1 MNYTSEE
8 FHIHYIS
15 SYTLFVNS
23 DYAYDHLVVVDEQK
37 NVLVFMKYETTKPST
52 DAMKILSLPFQYIF
66 VTLPH
71 QSLVLIPTDVFQ
83 HAEKDIYADY
93 FIDQNADHTYIK
105 NLSLGIT
112 ALYQYDL
119 LLYNRWK
126 NLFSEAHFIPSFEV
140 IIRQAQSNIPIQGE
154 TLGVHIYDSQADL
167 FLYVD
172 GALQLYNTF
181 EVQTVDDL
189 SYFMLSIFKN
199 FGLTNKIQRILL
211 SGANEGS
218 EWGERLSKYTED
230 LEIIKAKS
238 KWITASGDV
247 KNHIL
252 NLNILIDSHLC
263 V

>member
-23 DYAYDHLVVVDEQK
+23 DYTYDHLVVVDEQK
-37 NVLVFMKYETTKPST
+37 NVLVFMKYKTTKPST
-52 DAMKILSLPFQYIF
+52 DAMKILSLPFQHVF

-71 QSLVLIPTDVFQ
+71 QSLVLTPTDVFQ
-83 HAEKDIYADY
+83 DGEKDIYTDY
-93 FIDQNADHTYIK
+93 FIDQDADHTYVK
-105 NLSLGIT
+105 HLSFGIT
-112 ALYQYDL
+112 GLYQYDL

-126 NLFSEAHFIPSFEV
+126 NLFSDAHFIPSFEIV
-140 IIRQAQSNIPIQGE
+140 VRQAQSNIPIQGE

-167 FLYVD
+167 FLYID

-189 SYFMLSIFKN
+189 NYFVLSIFKN
-199 FGLTNKIQRILL
+199 FGLTHKIQRILL
-211 SGANEGS
+211 SGTNESS

-230 LEIIKAKS
+230 LEVIRAKS
-238 KWITASGDV
+238 KWITSDDEV
-247 KNHIL
+247 KKQMSY
-252 NLNILIDSHLC
+252 LNILLDSQLC